1 MQPQE
6 YNLILRRL
14 NRFERRARWHW
25 VERFITLGLVAQLLL
40 GPAGTLRREAARVQ
54 ALQAGERA
62 RMALTR
68 GISTARQALFVRPV
82 LDPRTVLED
91 EREVS
96 MDAKPILPAPA
107 MLAQSSVV
115 TAPPAARSRLRKKSE
130 LLAERRP
137 VSRRISASQTAATSA
152 VKVVRPL
159 APENALTFSSSVS
172 EAERQMARASD
183 NSAEHVA
190 ALMDSPLASS
200 AATRDGTTPG
210 AGMAFGLSAPE
221 TLWKAVAGA
230 DSHRKPAVGR
240 DPFNFAGSF
249 AGPFAAQSEPPSQ
262 TAPTTVSRNS
272 DPQPVAAVT
281 PEVTVPALPAVT
293 LKALGYAQSAD
304 GTAQAVLTDGITLY
318 VVNEGEEFAGRF
330 RVIAIRPED
339 LEVEDEYTNQTFRLP
354 LAN

>member
-40 GPAGTLRREAARVQ
+40 APAGTLRREAARLQ
-54 ALQAGERA
+54 ALQAGEHARLALAEGMSAARRA
-62 RMALTR
+62 L
-68 GISTARQALFVRPV
+68 LVRPA

-91 EREVS
+91 ERAVS
-96 MDAKPILPAPA
+96 MDAMPILPAPA
-107 MLAQSSVV
+107 MLAQASGV
-115 TAPPAARSRLRKKSE
+115 TAAPAAPSRLRKKSE

-137 VSRRISASQTAATSA
+137 ISNRISPSQTAATSA
-152 VKVVRPL
+152 VKAILPPAR
-159 APENALTFSSSVS
+159 ENALTFSSSVS

-183 NSAEHVA
+183 NNAEHVA
-190 ALMDSPLASS
+190 AIMDSPLANS
-200 AATRDGTTPG
+200 AVTLGGTAPG

-221 TLWKAVAGA
+221 TLWKAVAAA
-230 DSHRKPAVGR
+230 DSHRKPAAPR
-240 DPFNFAGSF
+240 DPFNF

-262 TAPTTVSRNS
+262 AAPTTVSRNS
-272 DPQPVAAVT
+272 DPQPAAPAT
-281 PEVTVPALPAVT
+281 QEVTVPALPAVT
-293 LKALGYAQSAD
+293 LKALGYAQSSD

-318 VVNEGEEFAGRF
+318 VVNEGEEFAERF

-339 LEVEDEYTNQTFRLP
+339 LEVEDEYTNQTFWLP